1 MNNPL
6 SLASQDNINPMSIET
21 QNATILDYS
30 KWNARIQQDKTNY
43 QGASPYPH
51 IMFEDFLETWA
62 ADKALEVF
70 PKVKDEGW
78 IHYVHVNEK
87 KHGLNKLD
95 LIPAFIREV
104 IDELNSPSFISYLE
118 ELTGIQGLMP
128 DETFEG
134 GGIHQSERGGYLNVH
149 ADFTVHPHKRNWRR
163 RVNVLVYL
171 NKNWEASYG
180 GDLELWDRKMIQCE
194 QKIAPLFNR
203 VVVFN
208 TDEDSYHGLPD
219 PLMCPDGESRKSIAL
234 YYFTEEKETPKLRA
248 TNYRARP
255 TDGAKSILIW
265 GDKQAIALYNWV
277 KSTFGLNDDFASK
290 ILNKFGGKKK

>member
-1 MNNPL
+1 METTQTQTIVDYARWTDRL
-6 SLASQDNINPMSIET
+6 LADKSV
-21 QNATILDYS
+21 Y
-30 KWNARIQQDKTNY
+30 QQ
-43 QGASPYPH
+43 ASPYPH
-51 IMFEDFLETWA
+51 IMFDDFLETWA

-95 LIPAFIREV
+95 LIPSFIRTV
-104 IDELNSPSFISYLE
+104 IDELNSKEFIDYLE
-118 ELTGIQGLMP
+118 ELTGIKGLLP
-128 DETFEG
+128 DDTFEG

-149 ADFTVHPHKRNWRR
+149 ADFTVHPHRRNWRR

-171 NKNWEASYG
+171 NKDWDESYG
-180 GDLELWDRKMIQCE
+180 GDLELWDRKMTACE
-194 QKIAPLFNR
+194 HKIAPLFNR

-219 PLMCPDGESRKSIAL
+219 PLKCPEGNSRKSIAL
-234 YYFTEEKETPKLRA
+234 YYFTEETEAPRKRA

-255 TDGAKSILIW
+255 TDGAKSALIW
-265 GDKQAIALYNWV
+265 ADKQAIAAYNWV
-277 KSTFGLNDDFASK
+277 KGTLGINDDFASK
-290 ILNKFGGKKK
+290 VLNVLGGKKKK